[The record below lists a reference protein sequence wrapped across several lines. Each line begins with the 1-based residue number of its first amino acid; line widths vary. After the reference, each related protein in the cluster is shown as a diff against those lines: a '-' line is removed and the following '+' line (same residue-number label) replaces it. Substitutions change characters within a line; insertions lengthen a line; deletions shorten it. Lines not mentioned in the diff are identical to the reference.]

1 MSSHTPLTGSHLR
14 TYQTVF
20 QHPVSHNLGW
30 HDVYALFRQL
40 GQVEEEP
47 NGNIRITRNG
57 QVLVL
62 RPSRTKDVAD
72 TDELMALRHFLEKSE
87 IVPLKANADTE
98 HWLLVID
105 HHEARLFRSEM
116 HDALPQQ
123 ILPHKPDEYFRHAH
137 HSRDFSRGQE
147 KPDPNS
153 YFEPVAQALQSAGQI
168 LIFGT
173 GTGSSSEMDQFVE
186 WLKRQ
191 HPDSARRVI
200 GTLVV
205 DRRHLTE
212 GQLLAKARDF
222 YSNAQMPSA

>member
-137 HSRDFSRGQE
+137 HSRDGLKQRNG
-147 KPDPNS
+147 
-153 YFEPVAQALQSAGQI
+153 PV
-168 LIFGT
+168 
-173 GTGSSSEMDQFVE
+173 
-186 WLKRQ
+186 R
-191 HPDSARRVI
+191 
-200 GTLVV
+200 
-205 DRRHLTE
+205 
-212 GQLLAKARDF
+212 
-222 YSNAQMPSA
+222 